1 MICLNLLLGWDL
13 GYSAL
18 LIALGIWYFQK
29 AKNRVKK
36 WRRFLFGFGL
46 GLAAAVLVGPIA
58 HGAVSM
64 FWLHMVQHIALMMAI
79 SPLLVLGGPIT
90 VALGDPKSARL
101 IRVVAP
107 YISFLFKPATG
118 FAIFLAALI
127 TTHFSPLANAAMNNS
142 TLHQVEL
149 LIFLFAGLIYYYPV
163 MSGNPTPFH
172 VPHPIRVASLFA
184 MMVPETMTGF
194 FLYASNSLLHDSPHA
209 HLLSSSATTP
219 LDDQRL
225 GGALMWSMGMIIDTV
240 WVVLAAKDWFAAERL
255 EQVGEDSNFLLKD

>member
-1 MICLNLLLGWDL
+1 MICLELTFIWDI
-13 GYSAL
+13 GYL
-18 LIALGIWYFQK
+18 VILVGIAFWYFRR
-29 AKNRVKK
+29 ANGRVPR
-36 WRRFLFGFGL
+36 WRQFLFGL
-46 GLAAAVLVGPIA
+46 GLALAACVLVGPIA
-58 HGAVSM
+58 HGAIST

-90 VALGDPKSARL
+90 VALQDPKSGKL

-107 YISFLFKPATG
+107 YISFLFKPAIG
-118 FAIFLAALI
+118 FTIFLAALI

-219 LDDQRL
+219 LDDQRF

-240 WVVLAAKDWFAAERL
+240 WVVLAARDWFAAERL
-255 EQVGEDSNFLLKD
+255 ESERE